1 LLTPERGLADFLSY
15 ISPSNVKRIG
25 PLFLLIE
32 QHGSSTFRVGNYF
45 ILDGLNQELL
55 KALWEVDFLKTF
67 LIA

>member
-1 LLTPERGLADFLSY
+1 MHA
-15 ISPSNVKRIG
+15 
-25 PLFLLIE
+25 FLLIE